1 MLRPESLEVSVEV
14 LEFAA
19 LDFEIVRDRGRRRVA
34 LVRTNSQK
42 GNDRGDDFIKKMT
55 EPKTRGSFVYL
66 PACPRRP
73 CAAARAWR

>member
-42 GNDRGDDFIKKMT
+42 GNDRGDDFIKK
-55 EPKTRGSFVYL
+55 
-66 PACPRRP
+66 
-73 CAAARAWR
+73 

>member
-42 GNDRGDDFIKKMT
+42 GDDEGDEFKKMT
-55 EPKTRGSFVYL
+55 QPKTRGSFVYV
-66 PACPRRP
+66 PACPRRR